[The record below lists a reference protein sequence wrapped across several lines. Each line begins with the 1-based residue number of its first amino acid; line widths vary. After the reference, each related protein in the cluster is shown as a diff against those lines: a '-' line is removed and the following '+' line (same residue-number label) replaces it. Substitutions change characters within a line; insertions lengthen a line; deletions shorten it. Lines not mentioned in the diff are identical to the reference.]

1 MPRSDLSRR
10 ALLAAGGALAVAPV
24 ANALRANPAAA
35 AAPML
40 GRDEPTH
47 YRFKLGDFEVTMIA
61 DSDAF
66 VDGPWPLIGGN
77 TKQADVQQLMQ
88 ANLLPPDRYRPGFT
102 PLVINTGNKILIFDT
117 GNGERGFV
125 PRPAGG
131 WLATQLAPAGIQP
144 EQVDVVVLS
153 HGHPD
158 HIGGVLEKG
167 QAALSQCAL
176 RDRGDRLRLLERR
189 QAHRRSGETCGP
201 LSRLRRALRRED
213 DIPEARRQCR
223 ARHPRHRGIRS

>member
-1 MPRSDLSRR
+1 MSMPRSDLSRR

-61 DSDAF
+61 DSDAC

-88 ANLLPPDRYRPGFT
+88 E
-102 PLVINTGNKILIFDT
+102 ILIFDT

-144 EQVDVVVLS
+144 EQVDVVMLS

-167 QAALSQCAL
+167 KPLFPNARYVTGGSITTTGAATSPQAIWRNMRPTIATTSCPSP
-176 RDRGDRLRLLERR
+176 RR
-189 QAHRRSGETCGP
+189 
-201 LSRLRRALRRED
+201 
-213 DIPEARRQCR
+213 
-223 ARHPRHRGIRS
+223 RHS